1 LTGIGAAALADAG
14 IVMGRQPACAARAG
28 VVAARRPARPAMAIE
43 RIACDMNGSIGVW
56 RVAVESL

>member
-1 LTGIGAAALADAG
+1 
-14 IVMGRQPACAARAG
+14 
-28 VVAARRPARPAMAIE
+28 MAIE